1 MKKAIFI
8 GSLVAALFAG
18 ILFTYA
24 TAQQQSQPQQK
35 AQEEGGPA
43 MPMNPQMMM
52 QRMMG
57 MMQQSGVG
65 ADMMQRCMVMM
76 RTPVFLDSPSAIRG
90 QPKSFGLSDE
100 QKQKL
105 LDIENEARQKAKS
118 VLTVEQIT
126 KMGEVPEKPM
136 AMMEM
141 CQQMSAKMMPM
152 MQRMM
157 GGGSPQGGPMMCPM
171 CPMMRM
177 MMGGPDSTQGS
188 DTKQGK

>member
-18 ILFTYA
+18 ILFA
-24 TAQQQSQPQQK
+24 HAAEQQQPKPQQQAK
-35 AQEEGGPA
+35 EEGVPA

-57 MMQQSGVG
+57 MMQQAGVG
-65 ADMMQRCMVMM
+65 PDMMQRCMVMM
-76 RTPVFLDSPSAIRG
+76 RTPVFLDSPATIRG
-90 QPKSFGLSDE
+90 QAEALGLSEE
-100 QKQKL
+100 QVKKL
-105 LDIENEARQKAKS
+105 LDIENEARQKAKT
-118 VLTVEQIT
+118 VLTEEQIK
-126 KMGEVPEKPM
+126 KMGEIPDKPM

-152 MQRMM
+152 MQKMM
-157 GGGSPQGGPMMCPM
+157 GSQGGPMMMCPM

-177 MMGGPDSTQGS
+177 MMGEQDTPQGS
-188 DTKQGK
+188 ETKPGK